1 MRRFREEY
9 GYLQRL
15 IDMSNGT
22 IPMDKES
29 IKYYDP
35 KKVKDILYSSS
46 SSGDENDDWRDNNN
60 TVSLKRERTVSS
72 SSSSSS
78 DDDSEDSEDSAAEI
92 EEKYYLS
99 FSYHLVNQKR
109 NDPEFV

>member
-72 SSSSSS
+72 SSS
-78 DDDSEDSEDSAAEI
+78 
-92 EEKYYLS
+92 Y
-99 FSYHLVNQKR
+99 
-109 NDPEFV
+109 